1 MGLRVLV
8 VQHGEKER
16 LPGDP
21 SLTAIGRQQAEAT
34 ARRLRR
40 TGRPVAVW
48 SSPMRRAVE
57 TAAPIARALALDV
70 VTDAR
75 LRERMNWE
83 GPDTQALDEFLDQWR
98 RASDD
103 RSFVPRGGDSSVA
116 AAARFL
122 AALDDLAAAHPRGAA
137 VVVSHGGVTT
147 DALRTLIGDEQVV
160 ALAPAVIADGV
171 PCCAVTTLRRRGD
184 GWSVDGVAAT
194 DHLAHGSADRSGHGP
209 VRPGRGDRFRS

>member
-1 MGLRVLV
+1 MALRVLI

-21 SLTAIGRQQAEAT
+21 GLTAVGHEQVDAT
-34 ARRLRR
+34 ARWLRHAE
-40 TGRPVAVW
+40 RPVAVW
-48 SSPMRRAVE
+48 SSPMRRAVQ
-57 TAAPIARALALDV
+57 TAGPMARALALDL
-70 VTDAR
+70 VTDSR

-83 GPDTQALDEFLDQWR
+83 GPGSQALDEFLAEWR

-103 RSFVPRGGDSSVA
+103 RSFAPRGGDSSAA

-122 AALDDLAAAHPRGAA
+122 AALDDLAAAHPSGDA

-147 DALRTLIGDEQVV
+147 DALRTLIGDEEVV
-160 ALAPAVIADGV
+160 ALAPALIAEGV

-184 GWSVDGVAAT
+184 GWAVEDVAVT
-194 DHLAHGSADRSGHGP
+194 DHLAHGSADRSAD
-209 VRPGRGDRFRS
+209 RPA

>member
-1 MGLRVLV
+1 MVLRVLV

-21 SLTAIGRQQAEAT
+21 GLTAIGREQADAT

-48 SSPMRRAVE
+48 SSPMRRAVQ

-75 LRERMNWE
+75 LRARTNWE
-83 GPDTQALDEFLDQWR
+83 GPDTQALDEFLAEWR
-98 RASDD
+98 RATDD
-103 RSFVPRGGDSSVA
+103 RSFVPRGGESSDA

-122 AALDDLAAAHPRGAA
+122 AALDDLAAAHPCGAA

-160 ALAPAVIADGV
+160 ALAPALIAEGV

-184 GWSVDGVAAT
+184 GWAVDDVAVT
-194 DHLAHGSADRSGHGP
+194 GHLAHGSSGRSAHRSAHRP
-209 VRPGRGDRFRS
+209 V

>member
-1 MGLRVLV
+1 VRVDGRSVAAMALRVLV

-21 SLTAIGRQQAEAT
+21 GLTAIGREQAEAT
-34 ARRLRR
+34 ARGLRR

-48 SSPMRRAVE
+48 SSPMRRAVQ

-75 LRERMNWE
+75 LRERTNWE
-83 GPDTQALDEFLDQWR
+83 GPDTQALDEFLDEWR

-122 AALDDLAAAHPRGAA
+122 AALDDLVAAHPRGAT

-147 DALRTLIGDEQVV
+147 DTLRTLLGDEQVV
-160 ALAPAVIADGV
+160 RLAPSLIAEGV

-184 GWSVDGVAAT
+184 GWAVAGVAAT
-194 DHLAHGSADRSGHGP
+194 DHLARGSTDRSGHRP
-209 VRPGRGDRFRS
+209 V